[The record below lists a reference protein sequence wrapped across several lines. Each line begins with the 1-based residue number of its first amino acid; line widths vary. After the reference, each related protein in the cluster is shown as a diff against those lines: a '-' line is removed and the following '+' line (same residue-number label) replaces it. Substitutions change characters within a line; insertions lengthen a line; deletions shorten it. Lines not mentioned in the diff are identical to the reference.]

1 MTKQNLEI
9 YLDHRARMAKID
21 GFNSVYLSTKFFT
34 KAIELSKPR
43 FYAPN
48 DTAYPR
54 FIFEDV
60 QFIRQPPS
68 NISSIK

>member
-34 KAIELSKPR
+34 KAIELLKPK

-48 DTAYPR
+48 DAAYPR
-54 FIFEDV
+54 FIFEDM